1 MASSYPLYDC
11 QAEVTQPRT
20 SGPGGKQLC
29 TAASSDLRVATGS
42 LCPLAH
48 RRQDAAGAISIPW
61 WIALL
66 ALYRHQSRKFM
77 NSLPKATQFSPRSV
91 RIAMPGVLLLA
102 ACASTAPIPSA
113 SLYAAQQAIL
123 VAEHEGARTYA
134 PAEIWEAR
142 SKLSSAQRAVDE
154 KDMLAARRFADESR
168 SDAELAS
175 ARTSA
180 AKAAAMA
187 TKAAGAED
195 AATAVQSGSAV
206 TAHVPVSIQE
216 TRVAE
221 ERRLTGDAR
230 VEATPLDLGRR
241 EAMPAGRDTIP
252 AHASVLPL
260 IRIPFGDGG
269 SELEPQVTG
278 SLDRVSDFLVE
289 NPSRTAILKGFT
301 DNRGSEDYNRA
312 LSQRRADSVKRYL
325 VGRGVPAEH
334 LSSAGRG
341 ENAPVADND
350 SAAGRK
356 QNRRVEITLNQASG
370 AQ

>member
-1 MASSYPLYDC
+1 
-11 QAEVTQPRT
+11 
-20 SGPGGKQLC
+20 
-29 TAASSDLRVATGS
+29 
-42 LCPLAH
+42 
-48 RRQDAAGAISIPW
+48 
-61 WIALL
+61 
-66 ALYRHQSRKFM
+66 M

-113 SLYAAQQAIL
+113 SLFAAQQAIL

-154 KDMLAARRFADESR
+154 KDMLAAHRFADASR
-168 SDAELAS
+168 SDAELAF

-180 AKAAAMA
+180 AKAAAMP

-195 AATAVQSGSAV
+195 ARDKPTAVQSGSAV
-206 TAHVPVSIQE
+206 AARVPVSIQE
-216 TRVAE
+216 TKVAE
-221 ERRLTGDAR
+221 ERRLMGDAR
-230 VEATPLDLGRR
+230 VEATPLDLSRR
-241 EAMPAGRDTIP
+241 EAMPAGLNAMP
-252 AHASVLPL
+252 AHAAVLPL
-260 IRIPFGDGG
+260 IRIPFGDDG

-289 NPSRTAILKGFT
+289 NPSRTAILEGFT
-301 DNRGSEDYNRA
+301 DNRGSEEYNRA

-325 VGRGVPAEH
+325 VGRSVPAEH